1 MPVLV
6 DSPSIVEFGGFTPPS
21 LSTVAVNTP
30 DAKWFASDAF
40 FARTRG
46 KFVDR
51 SRDINGN
58 KFSSGV
64 DKSIRDIL
72 STIDATPP
80 ATKIFVDR
88 TIGGSRKLH
97 LVRRLTRFI
106 GIAKRRVCS
115 III

>member
-88 TIGGSRKLH
+88 TIGESRKLH

-106 GIAKRRVCS
+106 GIAKRCVCS